1 MATASRRARQALD
14 AVVYGV
20 AVSFVVF
27 VLGTVVGLLVGGGLV
42 TAKYVMFVLGILLF
56 GYSAL
61 QMRPEP
67 PWDTERTDDG
77 EVKIIKERPT
87 GTVVGSRTETKFQ
100 AAVQRIPPLSR
111 YSLPPDERLPE
122 ATKLFVASLAVLAWS
137 FAMETV
143 FGVAA

>member
-20 AVSFVVF
+20 VVSFVVF
-27 VLGTVVGLLVGGGLV
+27 ALGTVVGLLVGGGLV

-56 GYSAL
+56 GYSTF
-61 QMRPEP
+61 QMRPDP

-77 EVKIIKERPT
+77 DIKIIKERPT

-111 YSLPPDERLPE
+111 YSLPPNERLSK
-122 ATKLFVASLAVLAWS
+122 AAKLFVASLAVLAWS

-143 FGVAA
+143 FGIVG